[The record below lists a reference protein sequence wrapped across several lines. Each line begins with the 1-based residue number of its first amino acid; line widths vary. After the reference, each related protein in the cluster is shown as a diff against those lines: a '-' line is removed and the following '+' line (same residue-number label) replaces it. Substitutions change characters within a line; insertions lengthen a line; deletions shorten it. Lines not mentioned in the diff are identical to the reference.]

1 MKIYYPSALCDILNS
16 GGNYMDLN
24 FLDSSEAVILS
35 DENVR
40 NENLKKSGNLI

>member
-1 MKIYYPSALCDILNS
+1 
-16 GGNYMDLN
+16 MDLN

-40 NENLKKSGNLI
+40 NENLKNQET